1 MRITDTMLYTNA
13 STSIDLAR
21 SNVNTATEESSSG
34 LRVTQPGDDPAAAA
48 GVIIHSAAES
58 FATSV
63 QQTATAAVDELQT
76 ASGALNSVS
85 TALTTARELAVQ
97 MSNDTYNATDRADA
111 AAQVGQIFNEVVAAL
126 NTKSGDRYVF
136 GGSQD
141 QTPPFDA
148 SGNYNGDT
156 EVRTIEVAPGV
167 QQPASLRADVA
178 ITGAGGGTNVL
189 AALTAFQ
196 TALTNNDTTGIEAAV
211 GALQTGTSQV
221 AQLISQA
228 GGDMDALSTAATV
241 AQATT
246 LSETKDVSNLQDAD
260 VVTAATQLQMAQTA
274 LQAALAASTQ
284 SFKFS
289 LLDQSG

>member
-1 MRITDTMLYTNA
+1 M
-13 STSIDLAR
+13 
-21 SNVNTATEESSSG
+21 
-34 LRVTQPGDDPAAAA
+34 
-48 GVIIHSAAES
+48 
-58 FATSV
+58 
-63 QQTATAAVDELQT
+63 
-76 ASGALNSVS
+76 
-85 TALTTARELAVQ
+85 
-97 MSNDTYNATDRADA
+97 
-111 AAQVGQIFNEVVAAL
+111 
-126 NTKSGDRYVF
+126 
-136 GGSQD
+136 
-141 QTPPFDA
+141 
-148 SGNYNGDT
+148 
-156 EVRTIEVAPGV
+156 
-167 QQPASLRADVA
+167 A